1 MKKFQGRAV
10 QSHLVLDE
18 ALNQVFS
25 VNSELP
31 IELIYENA
39 LIHLT
44 GPVMIEEP
52 LTEPDY
58 NIQVLAVKLRRRV
71 QMYQWVEET
80 VQHNYGG
87 VTDSV
92 ESEDRTYYYV
102 KEWKD
107 KIIDSRSFY
116 ISTGHHNPTK
126 FSLES
131 TIHVAENVIIGH
143 YEMGSD
149 VKTQITGFIELTSD
163 TRPEDSSIKLHSGLY
178 YHCDDIWNPVIGD
191 IRVQFSYSGL
201 ENEMVIIFVILKI
214 FLSTNAFL
222 QYTVIGQLKNGKI
235 GKFDTSHGRSLIIVK
250 KGTMSVEAA
259 IKAEHQSERI
269 TTWGFRFFGW
279 VLLFFAATCTA
290 HLLFIFRKFSFI
302 KT

>member
-1 MKKFQGRAV
+1 MN
-10 QSHLVLDE
+10 S
-18 ALNQVFS
+18 VFA

-31 IELIYENA
+31 IEPIYENG
-39 LIHLT
+39 LVHLT
-44 GPVMIEEP
+44 GPVMMEEP

-87 VTDSV
+87 VADSV
-92 ESEDRTYYYV
+92 ETDERTYYYV

-107 KIIDSRSFY
+107 KIIESRSFY
-116 ISTGHHNPTK
+116 IPTGHHNPTK
-126 FSLES
+126 FPLES
-131 TIHVAENVIIGH
+131 KIHVADNVIIGH
-143 YEMGSD
+143 YEMGMD
-149 VKTQITGFIELTSD
+149 VKEKITGFVELTSD

-201 ENEMVIIFVILKI
+201 ENEM
-214 FLSTNAFL
+214 
-222 QYTVIGQLKNGKI
+222 YTVIGKLKEGKVV
-235 GKFDTSHGRSLIIVK
+235 KYNTNHGRSLIIVK
-250 KGTMSVEAA
+250 KGTMTVEEA
-259 IKAEHQSERI
+259 IKAEHQSERL

-290 HLLFIFRKFSFI
+290 RLLFIFRELPFPFSQKFI
-302 KT
+302 KFTLK